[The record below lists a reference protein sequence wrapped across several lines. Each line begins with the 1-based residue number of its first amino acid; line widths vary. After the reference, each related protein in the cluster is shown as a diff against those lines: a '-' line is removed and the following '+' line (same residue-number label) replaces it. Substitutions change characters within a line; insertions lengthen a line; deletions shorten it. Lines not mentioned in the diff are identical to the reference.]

1 VKLHEIDTPALLLDL
16 DAMERNLAKM
26 SRFFAVGPIRN
37 AEHGIMDILD
47 PSVALEVGDL
57 IEVWAHYSD
66 ATVNLHERM
75 YGIRNGEMEEILRL
89 QG

>member
-1 VKLHEIDTPALLLDL
+1 MKLHEIDTPALLLDL

-26 SRFFAVGPIRN
+26 ARFAVGPTRN

-47 PSVALEVGDL
+47 PSVTLEVGDI
-57 IEVWAHYSD
+57 IEIWAHYSD

-75 YGIRNGEMEEILRL
+75 YGIRNREVEETLRL